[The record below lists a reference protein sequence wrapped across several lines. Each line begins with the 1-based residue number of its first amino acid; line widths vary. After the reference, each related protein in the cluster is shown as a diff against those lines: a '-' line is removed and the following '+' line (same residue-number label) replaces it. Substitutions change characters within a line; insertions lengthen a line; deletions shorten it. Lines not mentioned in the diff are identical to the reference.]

1 MIKRYVAVF
10 IGIIIVVGGY
20 MGIQHIRNVPVDS
33 SDTSPISVTIPEGS
47 GVRDIAEI
55 LKEAGLIRSIRGFL
69 VRAYMSGDRDR
80 LAAGEYTFSFAD
92 SGAEIIQRLAS
103 GEAHPRDI
111 AITIPEGFTIKQIAD
126 RLEEREIVSAGAFL
140 EAAKVENVRDSH
152 AFLAS
157 VPNGTLEGY
166 LFPDTYRFF
175 PDSEPHIVI
184 QKFLYRFGEQFKNA
198 GAVPEDRTVHDI
210 VTMASI
216 IEREVIEDSDRRI
229 VSGILWKRLSEGMRL
244 DADATTRYA
253 IDNWERPLTV
263 SDLQTDSPYN
273 TRFHMGLPPGPIGN
287 PGFSAL
293 FAAFNPEPSNYYYYL
308 SARED
313 GTTIFSET
321 LEQHNENKQRFLMS
335 P

>member
-1 MIKRYVAVF
+1 MIKRYIAVL
-10 IGIIIVVGGY
+10 IGIVVVVGGY
-20 MGIQHIRNVPVDS
+20 VGIQHVRNVPVDS
-33 SDTSPISVTIPEGS
+33 SDTSPISVTVSEGA
-47 GVRDIAEI
+47 GVQEIAGM
-55 LKEAGLIRSIRGFL
+55 LKEAGLIRSTWGFL
-69 VRAYMSGDRDR
+69 MRAYVSGDRDR
-80 LAAGEYTFSFAD
+80 LAAGEYTFSYAD

-111 AITIPEGFTIKQIAD
+111 AVTIPEGFTVKQIAD
-126 RLEEREIVSAGAFL
+126 RLQERGIVPAEVFL
-140 EAAKVENVRDSH
+140 KAARVEKFRDSH
-152 AFLAS
+152 AFLSSA
-157 VPNGTLEGY
+157 PDGTLEGY

-175 PDSEPHIVI
+175 PDSEPDVAI
-184 QKFLYRFGEQFKNA
+184 QKFLYRFGEQFENV
-198 GAVPEDRTVHDI
+198 GTVPEGRTVHDV

-216 IEREVIEDSDRRI
+216 IEREVIEDEDRRI

-273 TRFHMGLPPGPIGN
+273 TRLHGGLPPGPIGN

-293 FAAFNPEPSNYYYYL
+293 FAALNPEPSEYYYYL

-313 GTTIFSET
+313 GATIFSKT
-321 LEQHNENKQRFLMS
+321 LEQHNKNKKIFLS